1 MKGLPRAHLWSV
13 RNDDLGL
20 ILQGGRPRL
29 PDKSRPEE
37 FDSDIVLALEL
48 LPGDD
53 GPVRS

>member
-13 RNDDLGL
+13 RNDDLGFVL
-20 ILQGGRPRL
+20 HGGRPRL
-29 PDKSRPEE
+29 SDETRPEE
-37 FDSDIVLALEL
+37 FDSDVVLAIEL